1 MKKLPLSDMHE
12 KNGGKMVDFAGYYM
26 PVQYIDG
33 IKKEHQIV
41 RNSVGVFDVSHMGE
55 VFVSAS
61 KAQEYLQ
68 YITSNDVSQLTPG
81 KVQYTCFPNNTGGIV
96 DDFLLYQLAEQEYLL
111 VLNASN
117 IQKDIDWMHVHNT
130 YNVSIIDR
138 SEEYCLFALQGP
150 DSISLLQEITDVN
163 LSNIKY
169 YHFEIGDIHHVK
181 NVIISRTGYTG
192 EIGFELYVQNKYAI
206 DLWRKLFQTSVK
218 LHPIGLGARD
228 TLRLEK
234 GFCLY
239 GNDIDEQTSPIEAGL
254 GWITKFSKSFINS
267 DNLLKQKKEGV
278 ESKLVGIEL
287 LDKGIARKDYLILDH
302 QDKVIGRVTSGTISP
317 TLNKSISLGYI
328 LSEQASI
335 NNEIFIQIR
344 NKKIRSKI
352 VPLPFL

>member
-1 MKKLPLSDMHE
+1 MKKLPLSDIHE
-12 KNGGKMVDFAGYYM
+12 KNGGKMVNFAGYYM
-26 PVQYIDG
+26 PVQYTEG
-33 IKKEHQIV
+33 IKKEHKIV
-41 RNSVGVFDVSHMGE
+41 RNAVGVFDVSHMGE
-55 VFVSAS
+55 VFVKGSE
-61 KAQEYLQ
+61 AQEYLQ

-96 DDFLLYQLAEQEYLL
+96 DDFLLYQLAKQEYLL

-117 IQKDIDWMHVHNT
+117 IQKDIEWMHVHNT
-130 YNVSIIDR
+130 YNISIVDR

-150 DSISLLQEITDVN
+150 QSISLLQEITDIN

-206 DLWRKLFQTSVK
+206 DLWKKLFQTSVK
-218 LHPIGLGARD
+218 LYPIGLGARD

-278 ESKLVGIEL
+278 KSKLVGIEL
-287 LDKGIARKDYLILDH
+287 LDKGIARKDYLILDN

>member
-1 MKKLPLSDMHE
+1 M
-12 KNGGKMVDFAGYYM
+12 
-26 PVQYIDG
+26 
-33 IKKEHQIV
+33 
-41 RNSVGVFDVSHMGE
+41 
-55 VFVSAS
+55 
-61 KAQEYLQ
+61 
-68 YITSNDVSQLTPG
+68 
-81 KVQYTCFPNNTGGIV
+81 
-96 DDFLLYQLAEQEYLL
+96 
-111 VLNASN
+111 
-117 IQKDIDWMHVHNT
+117 
-130 YNVSIIDR
+130 
-138 SEEYCLFALQGP
+138 
-150 DSISLLQEITDVN
+150 
-163 LSNIKY
+163 
-169 YHFEIGDIHHVK
+169 K

-206 DLWRKLFQTSVK
+206 DLWKKLFQTSVK